1 MVSLNISTE
10 NALQRVIQK
19 YKQNNITEAIAITLE
34 DLSNFHCA
42 ALLEYPEYAEGLLGA
57 LFGLFFIRQNGFV
70 NNDSTGMYGGKMIW
84 YDGTLAKT
92 DFSSFYDSSFNPRLN
107 KSNCYRFM
115 TWAIEDNDFKI
126 MAFECNQKVAINHYL
141 IGFSY
146 LIDLPRKITKYE
158 YNWNKNTQ
166 LIMDKDL
173 SNPKRCALGDHQW
186 KRANGEIYCFSI
198 VYKMSNHT
206 EQLYSIDDTLCA
218 IQRQRKHIA
227 MYPAIFQDKNEYE
240 FIMQE
245 IQHDLQI
252 DQPMFYR
259 YHFVLFGLWY
269 FRGAGYRWSDFSQNF
284 NFEFIDPNFNP
295 QLNISQCYRFLAI
308 PFGNNKY
315 AIPME
320 CSMQPNVLSVL
331 CMYKTG
337 IKNDGNV

>member
-1 MVSLNISTE
+1 MKFFLLKFYIS
-10 NALQRVIQK
+10 
-19 YKQNNITEAIAITLE
+19 
-34 DLSNFHCA
+34 
-42 ALLEYPEYAEGLLGA
+42 EYPEYAEGLLGA

-115 TWAIEDNDFKI
+115 TWAIEDND
-126 MAFECNQKVAINHYL
+126 C
-141 IGFSY
+141 
-146 LIDLPRKITKYE
+146 
-158 YNWNKNTQ
+158 
-166 LIMDKDL
+166 
-173 SNPKRCALGDHQW
+173 NPKRCALGDHQW

-198 VYKMSNHT
+198 VYKISNHT

-227 MYPAIFQDKNEYE
+227 MYPAIFQDKNEYQ
-240 FIMQE
+240 FIMQK
-245 IQHDLQI
+245 IQHDLKI

-295 QLNISQCYRFLAI
+295 QLNRSQCYRFLAI

-331 CMYKTG
+331 CMYKTDEYYSESRSSK
-337 IKNDGNV
+337 ITTFDEEDDGFIIELMNMKLLTESISKGKGN